1 MAVIRTVTGDVDAD
15 ELGPTTMHEHIF
27 GDFTVWQ
34 EDPKET
40 ASLAAVAVDPN
51 ARVEMGILGVIHR
64 NPVVIRDNLRI
75 GDDEDLALAEVRKFA
90 DAGGDCLVEVTC
102 CGDLAAD
109 GVTNMGRNAP
119 GLRRVAEQT
128 TLKIVAGTGF
138 YLEGTHPDYVRTD
151 SIDELAARH
160 IFFNY
165 SLHLPRVGRMSLK
178 TFVADLREAGWPTG

>member
-1 MAVIRTVTGDVDAD
+1 MAIIRTVTGDVDAD

-75 GDDEDLALAEVRKFA
+75 GDDETWRWQRSASSP
-90 DAGGDCLVEVTC
+90 T
-102 CGDLAAD
+102 
-109 GVTNMGRNAP
+109 P
-119 GLRRVAEQT
+119 
-128 TLKIVAGTGF
+128 
-138 YLEGTHPDYVRTD
+138 EGTAWSR
-151 SIDELAARH
+151 
-160 IFFNY
+160 
-165 SLHLPRVGRMSLK
+165 
-178 TFVADLREAGWPTG
+178 